1 MPDKLADQPLKARL
15 YVGTRACAAVSASK
29 LHRNRECE
37 HMVLMCVCRALITFV
52 SVGYASLSV
61 SRQSS
66 AAALG
71 IGDKEALLETGGD
84 DPSVCVWVGYIKL
97 DP

>member
-1 MPDKLADQPLKARL
+1 M
-15 YVGTRACAAVSASK
+15 
-29 LHRNRECE
+29 
-37 HMVLMCVCRALITFV
+37 ITFV

-66 AAALG
+66 TAALG

-84 DPSVCVWVGYIKL
+84 DPSMSNPPVV
-97 DP
+97 

>member
-1 MPDKLADQPLKARL
+1 M
-15 YVGTRACAAVSASK
+15 
-29 LHRNRECE
+29 
-37 HMVLMCVCRALITFV
+37 ITFV

-66 AAALG
+66 TAALG

-84 DPSVCVWVGYIKL
+84 DPSMSNRIARRVRL
-97 DP
+97 DIALRENLSNINSTA